1 MDYMKFVD
9 KVDSYLRSGRFDKAR
24 DKVDKARK
32 DQIYNHNDRL
42 LYLLDKGIIE
52 HYTGNYAE
60 SNRYLDKA
68 EKTMDELFTRSVSQ
82 IALSFVVNDNVTD
95 YWGEVYENIYVNIF
109 KALNYSHL
117 GDLEGALVEIRK
129 VNIKLQELDDK
140 YGSTL
145 KDMAEKQEV
154 ELELE
159 ENRPFYSD
167 AIGHFLS
174 AQFYLATGERDQAQ
188 ISLNKLQ
195 QAWKTQKHIYNFP
208 LPEMAKADQEI
219 EDQSLTIIAFTGTGP
234 KKRSVGGMI
243 TTYEDFIGISD
254 LSVPVALPNIPF
266 PGSEPGY
273 HFKFAFPVIKNE
285 DSRVSEI
292 RIIVDG
298 EEKGMLSLLENMGQ
312 VAEHTFES
320 HKHIIYIKTI
330 LRTVS
335 KGLAAAEAKKKLK
348 KEADADGILGA
359 FIDFAVDAGVDASE
373 RADLRCWNTM
383 PQKCYI
389 GQVPLSGGK
398 HQVQLIFLDRNGDEV
413 DRHRIDNVELNDK
426 INLLEFISLN

>member
-9 KVDSYLRSGRFDKAR
+9 TVDSSLRSGRFDKAL

-32 DQIYNHNDRL
+32 EQIYSRKDRL
-42 LYLLDKGIIE
+42 LYMLDKGVIE
-52 HYTGNYAE
+52 HYAGNYAK
-60 SNRYLDKA
+60 SNHFLDNA
-68 EKTMDELFTRSVSQ
+68 EKTMDELFTRSISQ
-82 IALSFVVNDNVTD
+82 IALSYVVNDNITD

-117 GDLEGALVEIRK
+117 GNLESALVEIRK
-129 VNIKLQELDDK
+129 VNIKLRELDDR

-145 KDMAEKQEV
+145 KNISEEQ
-154 ELELE
+154 ELELDE
-159 ENRPFYSD
+159 GRPFYSD
-167 AIGHFLS
+167 AIAHYLS
-174 AQFYLATGERDQAQ
+174 AQFYLAADQQDQAQ

-208 LPEMAKADQEI
+208 LPEMAIANQKI
-219 EDQSLTIIAFTGTGP
+219 TGHTLNIIAFTGTGP
-234 KKRSVGGMI
+234 KKRAVGGMI

-273 HFKFAFPVIKNE
+273 HFKFAFPVIKNK

-292 RIIVDG
+292 RILVDG
-298 EEKGMLSLLENMGQ
+298 KERGTLSLLENMGQ

-320 HKHIIYIKTI
+320 HRNIIYIKTI

-335 KGLAAAEAKKKLK
+335 KGLAAAEAKKKMK
-348 KEADADGILGA
+348 KEAKADKILGA
-359 FIDFAVDAGVDASE
+359 FIDFAVDVGVDASE
-373 RADLRCWNTM
+373 RADLRCWSTM

-389 GQVPLSGGK
+389 GQVPLLGGK

-413 DRHRIDNVELNDK
+413 DRQRVDNVELNKK